1 MGKKDV
7 ISKEILKNIARDKID
22 YTYDIIDLKYYTKK
36 ESTVQVALN
45 LGTININDQEVARFI
60 QNKNIDEMKELFLNF
75 LKNQITTHQKSD
87 SLDNRLKNLKVI
99 NPEKS
104 RRVREAL
111 DSLNKK
117 LEPLKNI
124 DIELEKDRY
133 IKEKFS
139 L

>member
-1 MGKKDV
+1 M
-7 ISKEILKNIARDKID
+7 
-22 YTYDIIDLKYYTKK
+22 
-36 ESTVQVALN
+36 QVSLN
-45 LGTININDQEVARFI
+45 FGTANVNDQEVARFI
-60 QNKNIDEMKELFLNF
+60 QNKNIDEMKALFLNF
-75 LKNQITTHQKSD
+75 IKNQITTHQKSD
-87 SLDNRLKNLKVI
+87 SLDSRLKNLKVI

-104 RRVREAL
+104 KRVREAL

-124 DIELEKDRY
+124 NIELEKDRY

>member
-1 MGKKDV
+1 M
-7 ISKEILKNIARDKID
+7 
-22 YTYDIIDLKYYTKK
+22 
-36 ESTVQVALN
+36 QVALN
-45 LGTININDQEVARFI
+45 LGIININDQEVARFI
-60 QNKNIDEMKELFLNF
+60 QNKNIDEIKTLFVNF
-75 LKNQITTHQKSD
+75 LKNQTIIHQTGD
-87 SLDNRLKNLKVI
+87 SLDSRLKNLKMI

-111 DSLNKK
+111 DSLSKK

-124 DIELEKDRY
+124 NIELEKNRY

>member
-1 MGKKDV
+1 M
-7 ISKEILKNIARDKID
+7 
-22 YTYDIIDLKYYTKK
+22 
-36 ESTVQVALN
+36 QVALN
-45 LGTININDQEVARFI
+45 LGTININDQEVAKFI
-60 QNKNIDEMKELFLNF
+60 QNKNIDEIKTLFINF
-75 LKNQITTHQKSD
+75 LKNQITTHQTND
-87 SLDNRLKNLKVI
+87 SLDNQLKNLKMI

-124 DIELEKDRY
+124 NIELEKDSY

>member
-1 MGKKDV
+1 M
-7 ISKEILKNIARDKID
+7 
-22 YTYDIIDLKYYTKK
+22 
-36 ESTVQVALN
+36 QVALN

-60 QNKNIDEMKELFLNF
+60 QNKNIDEMKALFVNF
-75 LKNQITTHQKSD
+75 LKNQITTYQKGD

-124 DIELEKDRY
+124 NIELEKDRY

>member
-1 MGKKDV
+1 M
-7 ISKEILKNIARDKID
+7 
-22 YTYDIIDLKYYTKK
+22 
-36 ESTVQVALN
+36 QVSLN
-45 LGTININDQEVARFI
+45 FGTANVNDQEVARFI
-60 QNKNIDEMKELFLNF
+60 QNKNIDEMKALFLNF
-75 LKNQITTHQKSD
+75 LKNQITTHQTGD
-87 SLDNRLKNLKVI
+87 SLDSRLKNLKVI

-124 DIELEKDRY
+124 HIELEKDRY

>member
-1 MGKKDV
+1 M
-7 ISKEILKNIARDKID
+7 
-22 YTYDIIDLKYYTKK
+22 
-36 ESTVQVALN
+36 QVALN

-60 QNKNIDEMKELFLNF
+60 QNKNIDEMKTLFVNF
-75 LKNQITTHQKSD
+75 LKNQITTHQTDD
-87 SLDNRLKNLKVI
+87 SLDSRLKNLKMI

-104 RRVREAL
+104 RRVRDAL

-117 LEPLKNI
+117 LKPLKNI
-124 DIELEKDRY
+124 NIELEKDRY

>member
-1 MGKKDV
+1 M
-7 ISKEILKNIARDKID
+7 KI
-22 YTYDIIDLKYYTKK
+22 
-36 ESTVQVALN
+36 ALN
-45 LGTININDQEVARFI
+45 LGTINIHDQEVAKFI
-60 QNKNIDEMKELFLNF
+60 QNKNVEEIKALFLNF
-75 LKNQITTHQKSD
+75 LKNQISTHQTGD
-87 SLDNRLKNLKVI
+87 SLDSRLKNLTMI

-104 RRVREAL
+104 KRVREAL

-124 DIELEKDRY
+124 NIELEKNRY

>member
-1 MGKKDV
+1 M
-7 ISKEILKNIARDKID
+7 
-22 YTYDIIDLKYYTKK
+22 
-36 ESTVQVALN
+36 QVALN

-60 QNKNIDEMKELFLNF
+60 QNKNIDEIKTLFINF
-75 LKNQITTHQKSD
+75 LKNQITTHQTVD
-87 SLDNRLKNLKVI
+87 SLDSRLKNLKMI

-124 DIELEKDRY
+124 NIELEKDSIY
-133 IKEKFS
+133 H
-139 L
+139 